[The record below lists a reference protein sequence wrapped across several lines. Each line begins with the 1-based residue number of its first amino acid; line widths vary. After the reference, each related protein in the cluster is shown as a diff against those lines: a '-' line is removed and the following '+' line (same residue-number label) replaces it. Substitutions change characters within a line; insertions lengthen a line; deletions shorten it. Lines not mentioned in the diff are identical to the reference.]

1 MSIIETVYAAGST
14 DVILNTVEIFSDA
27 WDDPIVLV
35 QDNSD
40 HEIITEDERTLIAKQ
55 CGMAV
60 ALPKRDNTGAQN
72 LTFAVDG
79 ARPEASGLIR
89 SAIRDQV
96 PVYLT
101 YRCYLLSDL
110 SEPAET
116 PYYLVVR
123 SMQAQAD
130 HIELTAGL
138 FDLIDMRWPRNVYN
152 SINAPGLRYIQ

>member
-1 MSIIETVYAAGST
+1 MSIIETVYAASST
-14 DVILNTVEIFSDA
+14 DVILNTVEIFSPA
-27 WDDPIVLV
+27 WEDRIVLV
-35 QDNSD
+35 QDYVD
-40 HEIITEDERTLIAKQ
+40 HEIITEDSRTLLAKN

-60 ALPKRDNTGAQN
+60 ALPKRDNSGAQN
-72 LTFAVDG
+72 LVFAIDG
-79 ARPEASGLIR
+79 VRSESRGLIR
-89 SAIRDQV
+89 STIRDQV

-101 YRCYLLSDL
+101 YRCYVLSDL

-116 PYYLVVR
+116 PYFYIIR
-123 SMQAQAD
+123 SMQSQAD